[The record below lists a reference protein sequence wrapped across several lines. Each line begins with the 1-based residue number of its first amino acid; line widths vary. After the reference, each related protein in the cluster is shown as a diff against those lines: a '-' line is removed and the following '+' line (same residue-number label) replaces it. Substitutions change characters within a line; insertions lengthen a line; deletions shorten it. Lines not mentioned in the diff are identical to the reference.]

1 LNKEIMKRFRTSK
14 FVILTLSLGVLSIY
28 IITQGTS
35 IPTTPA
41 NATTATNATQQDT
54 SSSSQTG
61 EDIQTG
67 ASSSSRLIT
76 NATKTSANQTG
87 EDIQTD
93 ELLDHVKRGLTS
105 PQVQSNPDEARQN
118 AKK

>member
-1 LNKEIMKRFRTSK
+1 
-14 FVILTLSLGVLSIY
+14 LTLSLGVLSIY

-67 ASSSSRLIT
+67 ASSSSSSSRLIT

-93 ELLDHVKRGLTS
+93 ELLDRVKRGLTS

-118 AKK
+118 AK

>member
-1 LNKEIMKRFRTSK
+1 MKRFRTSK

-41 NATTATNATQQDT
+41 NATTTTDATQQDT
-54 SSSSQTG
+54 SSANQTG
-61 EDIQTG
+61 EEIQNG

-93 ELLDHVKRGLTS
+93 ELLDRVKRGLTS

>member
-1 LNKEIMKRFRTSK
+1 MKRIRIST
-14 FVILTLSLGVLSIY
+14 FVTLTLSIAFLSIY

-35 IPTTPA
+35 ISTTLA
-41 NATTATNATQQDT
+41 NATATANATQQAT
-54 SSSSQTG
+54 SSANQTG

-76 NATKTSANQTG
+76 NGTKTSANQTG

-93 ELLDHVKRGLTS
+93 DLLDRATRKFTTPG
-105 PQVQSNPDEARQN
+105 VQSNPDEALEK
-118 AKK
+118 AKQQYR

>member
-1 LNKEIMKRFRTSK
+1 MKRFRTSK

-67 ASSSSRLIT
+67 ASSSSSSRLIT

-93 ELLDHVKRGLTS
+93 ELLDRIKRGLTT
-105 PQVQSNPDEARQN
+105 PQGQSNLDEARQN
-118 AKK
+118 AK